1 MVFNKYQFS
10 EKKNVCTHSTALCLQ
25 RKMCLY
31 QKENFYS
38 AYSLIIS
45 LEKKY
50 RKVKAKN
57 PILLVT
63 KHNSIYKVFKLCSFL
78 FIYPYS
84 SGVCSIYFNSCIS
97 NLQKSSIYTFHLNSP
112 CLLAVTSLA
121 VVLYD

>member
-10 EKKNVCTHSTALCLQ
+10 EKKMYAHTQLLYVYKERCA
-25 RKMCLY
+25 Y

-50 RKVKAKN
+50 KKVKAKN

-63 KHNSIYKVFKLCSFL
+63 KPQFYLQSIQ
-78 FIYPYS
+78 IM
-84 SGVCSIYFNSCIS
+84 
-97 NLQKSSIYTFHLNSP
+97 
-112 CLLAVTSLA
+112 
-121 VVLYD
+121 